1 MSHEREPEP
10 KPAVCPGTGAIALA
24 KAVEDIRKEIRLD
37 PLSRITDENLDV
49 RADPLQLDL
58 DPAALWREL
67 HRVAQEVPHD
77 LLQPVGIAADRPP
90 RRGQHGLEPR
100 NAPRRRHLASGL
112 AQKALT
118 EVRHGKNR
126 SGKRYAA
133 VRPGYNRPAH
143 EVAHF

>member
-10 KPAVCPGTGAIALA
+10 KPAVRPGTAAIALA

-90 RRGQHGLEPR
+90 RRGQHGLEP
-100 NAPRRRHLASGL
+100 NVLRRGGGADSIQCLL
-112 AQKALT
+112 DDAL
-118 EVRHGKNR
+118 EVDRLDRQAKLSAGH
-126 SGKRYAA
+126 A
-133 VRPGYNRPAH
+133 
-143 EVAHF
+143 